1 MSVGTKAV
9 NWGSIILGGVLG
21 IAVGWYIYRR
31 TMQRARELE
40 TEEEVAITGQR
51 PVAGHVRR
59 FSDEPD
65 EERTATLLEDDQ
77 IDFLDPDE
85 GYRDEWG
92 LEDGGDAKVLQMG
105 SRDEEQAVWV
115 NEQVERR

>member
-1 MSVGTKAV
+1 MSAGTKAV
-9 NWGSIILGGVLG
+9 NWGSIILGAVLG

-31 TMQRARELE
+31 TMQRARALE

-51 PVAGHVRR
+51 PVADHVRR

-77 IDFLDPDE
+77 IDFLNPDE

-92 LEDGGDAKVLQMG
+92 LEHSGDAKMLHVG
-105 SRDEEQAVWV
+105 ARDEEGIIGIDEHVG
-115 NEQVERR
+115 RR

>member
-1 MSVGTKAV
+1 MSAGTKAV
-9 NWGSIILGGVLG
+9 NWGSIILGAVLG

-40 TEEEVAITGQR
+40 AEEEVAITGQR

-77 IDFLDPDE
+77 IDFLNPDE

-92 LEDGGDAKVLQMG
+92 LEDSGDAKVLRVG
-105 SRDEEQAVWV
+105 TRDEEQGFGLD
-115 NEQVERR
+115 EQLERR